1 MNNLNLENLTE
12 QEREAVL
19 KILTEITQ
27 TGTSSTYQDLL
38 YADYKEIPTDII
50 TFIKDNK
57 YLGRAWHLSNGECK
71 LYPYWEN
78 KLKELFPDNLT
89 TRYNNFIES
98 GARGLGKAQ
107 PLDSLVFTE
116 FGYRKMRDL
125 KVGDLIYGSDG
136 KLHKITHIF
145 PQGIKPTMK
154 VTFSDKTST
163 LCAEDHLWS
172 YYKIYSKDKTKLY
185 TATCKELYESG
196 VISVS
201 SKTGYKNSKYKIPLV
216 SPIEFQHK
224 DTLISPYMMGL
235 LLGNGHFG
243 KSSVDISTTDYVE
256 YIKQLGLYQKRS
268 WEKFIP
274 KNYLYN
280 DVNSR
285 IELLQGLMDTDG
297 EIGTDYQ
304 EKYSTVSKQLAEDI
318 VFLVQSLGGTAR
330 ITYKTNRTYK
340 YKGQIRSC
348 RDYYDINIKLP
359 KNILP
364 CKLDKK
370 LNNLNPNKLSPIRTI
385 RNIEYVEPQECQCI
399 IIDSEDHLYLTNDL
413 ICTHNS
419 EIAITC
425 ILYLMHRL
433 MCLKDPYLFLNL
445 KPTEKVAF
453 AFMNIT
459 ENLSYEI
466 GVTKFQNTV
475 QCSPWFMERGTITGR
490 KDLVWN
496 PPEWIDVIVGSQ
508 PRHVVGKPIFG
519 CFFDEISFIPTEDIE
534 RQKEKAID
542 MIDTALGGMKTRFL
556 HKGKNP
562 TLLIL
567 ASSKRSEKSFL
578 ETHTKK
584 KIETEKDNLLLVDE
598 AVWNVHPASDYS
610 GQKFKVAL
618 GNKYLASEVIQNEN
632 DLKHYI
638 DKGYKILDVPVE
650 FKPNF
655 LENIDRALCD
665 FAGVSASDVT
675 KYISGNRLQTVKN
688 STIKNAFTKDIIE
701 VGNAPFDKT
710 QYSDF
715 FNLDNIPSKLKN
727 KPLFIHLDMSLSG
740 DRTGIAGVWIQG
752 KKPSVEGQPISK
764 DLFYR
769 LAFSVAVQAPR
780 GYQVSMEK
788 NRQFIRWLRDR
799 GFNIRL
805 ITMDSYQSAD
815 MLQQL
820 KSEKF
825 DCEIISV
832 DKLNSSKINEPYQYF
847 KNTIYEERI
856 EMYDSD
862 LLTTEILG
870 LERNSSGKIDHPDGG
885 RSGCFTGETKVL
897 LADGRQVTFIDLVNE
912 FNKGKIN
919 YTYSYNI
926 NTNKIE
932 ILPIIKAWC
941 TAKNQPLI
949 RIVFEDNSFVNCT
962 YNHLFLLDTGTYLS
976 AQNLQKD
983 MQIKKL
989 YIDNYADNI
998 NYNIMDDLSQYN
1010 ITNLTTSMSY
1020 VKVKEVYYL
1029 QNKADVYDITV
1040 PQNHNFTLANGIY
1053 VHNSKD
1059 VSDAVCAA
1067 VWAASHRAEEF
1078 AFNHGEELEA
1088 LLKSN
1093 NQSSASMKEQITVDF
1108 ENELKNAFVVNSTDT
1123 SKDTKQLDFGLG
1135 PAKPVASNSVYI
1147 HDGIIV
1153 L

>member
-50 TFIKDNK
+50 TFIKNDK

-201 SKTGYKNSKYKIPLV
+201 SKTGYKSSKYKIPLV
-216 SPIEFQHK
+216 SPIAFQHK

-235 LLGNGHFG
+235 LLGDSHFG
-243 KSSVDISTTDYVE
+243 KSSIDTSTTDYVE

-274 KNYLYN
+274 KDYLYN

-364 CKLDKK
+364 CKLDRK
-370 LNNLNPNKLSPIRTI
+370 LNNLNPNKLAPIRTI

-508 PRHVVGKPIFG
+508 PRHVIGKPIFG
-519 CFFDEISFIPTEDIE
+519 CLDGDTEILTTEGTFKIKNLVDKQISVLSKSNNGNIIVSDTCTVKPTKTSYIEYQIEMEDGSIIKCTPEHKFLLTTGEYKEAQYLTDKDEIMDFKPFGYIYKCIHPITKKIY
-534 RQKEKAID
+534 I
-542 MIDTALGGMKTRFL
+542 
-556 HKGKNP
+556 GK
-562 TLLIL
+562 
-567 ASSKRSEKSFL
+567 REKS
-578 ETHTKK
+578 
-584 KIETEKDNLLLVDE
+584 
-598 AVWNVHPASDYS
+598 
-610 GQKFKVAL
+610 
-618 GNKYLASEVIQNEN
+618 
-632 DLKHYI
+632 
-638 DKGYKILDVPVE
+638 
-650 FKPNF
+650 
-655 LENIDRALCD
+655 
-665 FAGVSASDVT
+665 
-675 KYISGNRLQTVKN
+675 
-688 STIKNAFTKDIIE
+688 
-701 VGNAPFDKT
+701 
-710 QYSDF
+710 
-715 FNLDNIPSKLKN
+715 
-727 KPLFIHLDMSLSG
+727 
-740 DRTGIAGVWIQG
+740 
-752 KKPSVEGQPISK
+752 
-764 DLFYR
+764 
-769 LAFSVAVQAPR
+769 
-780 GYQVSMEK
+780 
-788 NRQFIRWLRDR
+788 
-799 GFNIRL
+799 
-805 ITMDSYQSAD
+805 
-815 MLQQL
+815 
-820 KSEKF
+820 
-825 DCEIISV
+825 SV
-832 DKLNSSKINEPYQYF
+832 DKSYYGSGKLWKEAI
-847 KNTIYEERI
+847 KNIKLKDIQR
-856 EMYDSD
+856 
-862 LLTTEILG
+862 EILAWG
-870 LERNSSGKIDHPDGG
+870 TTRTELNKLEKYFINLYNAQNPEVGYNIHKGGQGGNPLNNSEAWSQLHLGKRNGRYGKPV
-885 RSGCFTGETKVL
+885 SLET
-897 LADGRQVTFIDLVNE
+897 RQKISNA
-912 FNKGKIN
+912 NKGKIRSDSFKEYISKKLTGVPKPEGFGEKVSQALKGKPHVISSEGLEKIKQGN
-919 YTYSYNI
+919 IKRNTGTHIYN
-926 NTNKIE
+926 NGVRE
-932 ILPIIKAWC
+932 IRLREDELIPSGFVKGRIIKGKK
-941 TAKNQPLI
+941 TGKNNVKGRKWYTDGQTEI
-949 RIVFEDNSFVNCT
+949 YII
-962 YNHLFLLDTGTYLS
+962 GTPPNGFIQGRS
-976 AQNLQKD
+976 P
-983 MQIKKL
+983 
-989 YIDNYADNI
+989 
-998 NYNIMDDLSQYN
+998 
-1010 ITNLTTSMSY
+1010 
-1020 VKVKEVYYL
+1020 KVK
-1029 QNKADVYDITV
+1029 QNIRNKKV
-1040 PQNHNFTLANGIY
+1040 
-1053 VHNSKD
+1053 K
-1059 VSDAVCAA
+1059 
-1067 VWAASHRAEEF
+1067 
-1078 AFNHGEELEA
+1078 
-1088 LLKSN
+1088 
-1093 NQSSASMKEQITVDF
+1093 
-1108 ENELKNAFVVNSTDT
+1108 
-1123 SKDTKQLDFGLG
+1123 
-1135 PAKPVASNSVYI
+1135 
-1147 HDGIIV
+1147 
-1153 L
+1153 

>member
-50 TFIKDNK
+50 TFIKNDR

-136 KLHKITHIF
+136 KLHKVTHIF

-201 SKTGYKNSKYKIPLV
+201 SKIGYKSSKYKIPLV

-235 LLGNGHFG
+235 LLGDVNFE
-243 KSSVDISTTDYVE
+243 KSSIDISNEKYVK
-256 YIKQLGLYQKRS
+256 YIKQLGLYQKHS

-274 KNYLYN
+274 KDYLYN

-285 IELLQGLMDTDG
+285 IEFLKGLLYTNKKIDSNYKQTYHT
-297 EIGTDYQ
+297 I
-304 EKYSTVSKQLAEDI
+304 SKQLAEDI

-330 ITYKTNRTYK
+330 INYKTNRTYK

-348 RDYYDINIKLP
+348 RDSYDINIKLP
-359 KNILP
+359 ENILP
-364 CKLDKK
+364 CKLNRK

-508 PRHVVGKPIFG
+508 PRHVIGKPIFG
-519 CFFDEISFIPTEDIE
+519 CFFDEI
-534 RQKEKAID
+534 
-542 MIDTALGGMKTRFL
+542 
-556 HKGKNP
+556 
-562 TLLIL
+562 
-567 ASSKRSEKSFL
+567 
-578 ETHTKK
+578 
-584 KIETEKDNLLLVDE
+584 
-598 AVWNVHPASDYS
+598 
-610 GQKFKVAL
+610 
-618 GNKYLASEVIQNEN
+618 
-632 DLKHYI
+632 
-638 DKGYKILDVPVE
+638 
-650 FKPNF
+650 
-655 LENIDRALCD
+655 C
-665 FAGVSASDVT
+665 
-675 KYISGNRLQTVKN
+675 
-688 STIKNAFTKDIIE
+688 
-701 VGNAPFDKT
+701 
-710 QYSDF
+710 
-715 FNLDNIPSKLKN
+715 
-727 KPLFIHLDMSLSG
+727 
-740 DRTGIAGVWIQG
+740 
-752 KKPSVEGQPISK
+752 
-764 DLFYR
+764 
-769 LAFSVAVQAPR
+769 
-780 GYQVSMEK
+780 
-788 NRQFIRWLRDR
+788 
-799 GFNIRL
+799 
-805 ITMDSYQSAD
+805 
-815 MLQQL
+815 
-820 KSEKF
+820 
-825 DCEIISV
+825 
-832 DKLNSSKINEPYQYF
+832 
-847 KNTIYEERI
+847 
-856 EMYDSD
+856 
-862 LLTTEILG
+862 
-870 LERNSSGKIDHPDGG
+870 
-885 RSGCFTGETKVL
+885 
-897 LADGRQVTFIDLVNE
+897 
-912 FNKGKIN
+912 
-919 YTYSYNI
+919 
-926 NTNKIE
+926 
-932 ILPIIKAWC
+932 
-941 TAKNQPLI
+941 
-949 RIVFEDNSFVNCT
+949 
-962 YNHLFLLDTGTYLS
+962 
-976 AQNLQKD
+976 
-983 MQIKKL
+983 
-989 YIDNYADNI
+989 
-998 NYNIMDDLSQYN
+998 
-1010 ITNLTTSMSY
+1010 
-1020 VKVKEVYYL
+1020 
-1029 QNKADVYDITV
+1029 
-1040 PQNHNFTLANGIY
+1040 
-1053 VHNSKD
+1053 
-1059 VSDAVCAA
+1059 
-1067 VWAASHRAEEF
+1067 
-1078 AFNHGEELEA
+1078 
-1088 LLKSN
+1088 
-1093 NQSSASMKEQITVDF
+1093 
-1108 ENELKNAFVVNSTDT
+1108 
-1123 SKDTKQLDFGLG
+1123 
-1135 PAKPVASNSVYI
+1135 
-1147 HDGIIV
+1147 
-1153 L
+1153 